1 MAAEDDVRQASAKFY
16 KAINGM
22 VGGDASQMADAWSRS
37 DTVTAMHPIGGRNE
51 GWDSVRDS
59 FAGVGTLASAGK
71 VELADQRLQVGTD
84 LAYEIGI
91 ERGWA
96 TLAGERIV
104 FEQRVTNVYRLEDGQ
119 WKMVH
124 HHTDLS
130 PAMLDLLAR
139 LQAAA

>member
-1 MAAEDDVRQASAKFY
+1 MAAEDEVRNASAKFY
-16 KAINGM
+16 AAINGM
-22 VGGDASQMADAWSRS
+22 ASGDAGQMADAWSQTG
-37 DTVTAMHPIGGRNE
+37 TVTAMHPIGGRNE

-59 FAGVGTLASAGK
+59 FAGVAAIASAGK
-71 VELADQRLQVGTD
+71 VELAEQKVHVGTD

-96 TLAGERIV
+96 TLAGERVEI
-104 FEQRVTNVYRLEDGQ
+104 EQRVTNIYRLEDGQ

-130 PAMLDLLAR
+130 PAMLELLSR
-139 LQAAA
+139 LQAA